1 MVSYGIASF
10 KDKKVLMLQSPVGPF
25 FKRLGKDLEKV
36 GAEVS
41 KINLNGGDW
50 FFSDK
55 GAINFTGKPEE
66 WGVFFASFIKNQ
78 KIDRLLLFGDCREYH
93 RIAHTLA
100 HAQGIEIGV
109 FEEGYVRPDYITFER
124 FGVNGFSLLPRN
136 RAFYD
141 QLNDDKVTISPTIPI
156 GNSFYAMAWW
166 AFLYYFFSALLFPM
180 FRFYRHHRPLN
191 PWEIM
196 YWIRSFWRKQWY
208 KVAERTREQTLITQE
223 SKNYFL
229 VPLQISTD
237 AQVCAHS
244 PYHSVE
250 DFIHSVIASFAEKAS
265 NERILV
271 IKHHPLDRGYHNYK
285 TVITKVAFQ
294 HGITQRCWY
303 IHDQHLP
310 TLLDHALGV
319 VVINSTVGL
328 SALHHHVPLKVCGTA
343 IYDME
348 GLTYQGSLDTF
359 WDEAPLYAMDK
370 ELFKI
375 FRGYIINDKQINGNF
390 YRRLEGIGTFSGLK
404 W

>member
-10 KDKKVLMLQSPVGPF
+10 KDKKVLILQGPVGPF
-25 FKRLGKDLEKV
+25 FQRLGKDLEKV
-36 GAEVS
+36 GAEVR
-41 KINLNGGDW
+41 KINFNGGDW
-50 FFSDK
+50 FFSDN
-55 GAINFTGKPEE
+55 GATNFTGKPDE
-66 WGVFFASFIKNQ
+66 WGDFFASFIRNQ

-93 RIAHTLA
+93 RIAHTIS
-100 HAQGIEIGV
+100 HTQGIEIGV
-109 FEEGYVRPDYITFER
+109 FEEGYVRPDYITFEC

-136 RAFYD
+136 REFYD
-141 QLNDDKVTISPTIPI
+141 QLTEDQVSTSSTISV

-166 AFLYYFFSALLFPM
+166 AFLYYFFSALLFPI

-191 PWEIM
+191 PWEIS

-208 KVAERTREQTLITQE
+208 KVEERTIEQTLITQW

-237 AQVCAHS
+237 AQVCEHS
-244 PYHSVE
+244 PYRSVE
-250 DFIHSVIASFAEKAS
+250 DFIHSIIVSFAKS
-265 NERILV
+265 SGERILV
-271 IKHHPLDRGYHNYK
+271 IKHHPLDRGYHNYEALIK
-285 TVITKVAFQ
+285 KVALQ
-294 HGITQRCWY
+294 YGVTKRCWY

-328 SALHHHVPLKVCGTA
+328 STLHHDVPLKVCGTA
-343 IYDME
+343 IYDMA

-359 WDEAPLYAMDK
+359 WSEAPLYTMDR
-370 ELFKI
+370 ELFKK
-375 FRGYIINDKQINGNF
+375 FRGYIINHKQINGNF
-390 YRRLEGIGTFSGLK
+390 YAKLEGVGSFSGLK